1 MSHSSALLNVSMCHK
16 HYPVKRHC
24 AVSLNHKCYPVFWHS
39 QSQTLSCLMIQ
50 SSTHIILFYDPVS
63 HKILYWLMTLSV
75 MNTTLIYDI
84 VIRHHQPQSLSCL
97 VAQPQNTIQS
107 YDPVTKHSPVSWHC
121 HKTQSQNTILSYDP
135 IKKKLF
141 CLWPSHKI
149 LSCIMTSVTHTIL
162 FYNIVSNTHYPVLWH
177 SQKHYPVSCHSQSQT
192 LSCLMTQSQSTI
204 LSSDTVSHKHYP
216 VLWHCHKTLSSYDT
230 VSHKHYPVLWHSHKH
245 YPVSWHSQSQ
255 TPSCLTTQSVTNTIL
270 LWHSHRHYPVSNNH
284 YPLLWNH
291 QSQSL
296 ACLMTLSVSI
306 TELVILWQCQSLKYL
321 VCWCP
326 QPAVTASCWKFPTHS
341 HKTILTYDIV
351 VHILMMPSATK
362 TPSLTITIYHTT
374 VSSCDS
380 CTKTDDVISQLFFVM
395 SFLSTNPSSNMTLLI
410 LAPSEHNPWV
420 LLHSTHIAVNQK
432 DCCSHSDVT
441 VYSLISL
448 ILCCSLSQHAW
459 VTSGLFSI
467 SNIRILFLFCFP
479 SAT

>member
-1 MSHSSALLNVSMCHK
+1 M
-16 HYPVKRHC
+16 
-24 AVSLNHKCYPVFWHS
+24 
-39 QSQTLSCLMIQ
+39 
-50 SSTHIILFYDPVS
+50 
-63 HKILYWLMTLSV
+63 
-75 MNTTLIYDI
+75 
-84 VIRHHQPQSLSCL
+84 
-97 VAQPQNTIQS
+97 
-107 YDPVTKHSPVSWHC
+107 
-121 HKTQSQNTILSYDP
+121 
-135 IKKKLF
+135 
-141 CLWPSHKI
+141 
-149 LSCIMTSVTHTIL
+149 
-162 FYNIVSNTHYPVLWH
+162 
-177 SQKHYPVSCHSQSQT
+177 
-192 LSCLMTQSQSTI
+192 
-204 LSSDTVSHKHYP
+204 
-216 VLWHCHKTLSSYDT
+216 
-230 VSHKHYPVLWHSHKH
+230 
-245 YPVSWHSQSQ
+245 
-255 TPSCLTTQSVTNTIL
+255 TQSVTNTIL
-270 LWHSHRHYPVSNNH
+270 SYDTVTNTILSHDTVSHKHPPVLRHSQSQTLSFYDTVTDTILSYDNVSNNH
-284 YPLLWNH
+284 YPVLWNH